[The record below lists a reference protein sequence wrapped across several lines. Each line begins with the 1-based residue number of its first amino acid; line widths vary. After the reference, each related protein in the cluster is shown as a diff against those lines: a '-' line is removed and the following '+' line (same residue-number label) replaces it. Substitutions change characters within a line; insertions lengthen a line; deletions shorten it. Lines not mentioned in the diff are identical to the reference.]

1 MTLLYSLSLHIIVHC
16 LLLFMLSFFF
26 LMIRRP
32 PRSTRTDTLFPYT
45 TLFRSRMVE
54 VSMRNLDEFTIT
66 DEALRRIAATPDT
79 RIKEIMT
86 SLIRHLHDF
95 ARYVRLT
102 EPEWLAGILFLT
114 RTGHLCSDVRQEF
127 ILLSDTLGLYQLV
140 VAQSHIRPEHV
151 PENGRAHCR
160 ERGCSTV

>member
-1 MTLLYSLSLHIIVHC
+1 MCALRIL
-16 LLLFMLSFFF
+16 FFF
-26 LMIRRP
+26 FFKQK
-32 PRSTRTDTLFPYT
+32 TAY
-45 TLFRSRMVE
+45 E
-54 VSMRNLDEFTIT
+54 MRISDWSSDVCSSDLNLDEFTIT

-95 ARYVRLT
+95 ARDVRLT

-127 ILLSDTLGLYQLV
+127 ILLSDTLGLSQL
-140 VAQSHIRPEHV
+140 
-151 PENGRAHCR
+151 
-160 ERGCSTV
+160 

>member
-1 MTLLYSLSLHIIVHC
+1 
-16 LLLFMLSFFF
+16 
-26 LMIRRP
+26 
-32 PRSTRTDTLFPYT
+32 
-45 TLFRSRMVE
+45 MVE

-95 ARYVRLT
+95 ARDVRLT

-114 RTGHLCSDVRQEF
+114 STGHLCSDVSQEF
-127 ILLSDTLGLYQLV
+127 ILLSDTLGLSQLV
-140 VAQSHIRPEHV
+140 VAQSHSS
-151 PENGRAHCR
+151 PENVSEKTVSGQFHVVGAPKRPSHGSGLATGVPAETLYCTAPVSS
-160 ERGCSTV
+160 EEGCCGTGGVRTCQSG

>member
-1 MTLLYSLSLHIIVHC
+1 
-16 LLLFMLSFFF
+16 
-26 LMIRRP
+26 
-32 PRSTRTDTLFPYT
+32 
-45 TLFRSRMVE
+45 MVE

-95 ARYVRLT
+95 ARDVRLT
-102 EPEWLAGILFLT
+102 EPEWLAGILFLN

-127 ILLSDTLGLYQLV
+127 ILLSDTLGLSQLV
-140 VAQSHIRPEHV
+140 VATSHSRPANISEPPVFGPFHV
-151 PENGRAHCR
+151 DGSPNRPSHGSDLPPGVPGEPLHFP
-160 ERGCSTV
+160 